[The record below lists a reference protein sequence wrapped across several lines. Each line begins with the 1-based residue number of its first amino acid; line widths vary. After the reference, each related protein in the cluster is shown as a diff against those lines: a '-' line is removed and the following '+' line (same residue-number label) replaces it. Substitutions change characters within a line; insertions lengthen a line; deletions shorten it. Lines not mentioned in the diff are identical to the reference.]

1 LKTDPRADPR
11 FVAACAPFAL
21 DGAPPPIPV
30 HAGSPWQAKLD
41 YVAASETGME
51 GVFAALFTDLPPI
64 SNVERRTEVIKG
76 VDGNDIHLYIHNDLE
91 RKSPNMSRRKEEET
105 KDLFRYSSES
115 GSVVLYRI

>member
-1 LKTDPRADPR
+1 
-11 FVAACAPFAL
+11 
-21 DGAPPPIPV
+21 
-30 HAGSPWQAKLD
+30 
-41 YVAASETGME
+41 ME